1 MKIAVISDTH
11 IHKHGNRIV
20 EILDKYFKDAD
31 MIIHAGDYTDIGVLK
46 TLMKYKKFI
55 GVYGNNDKGEIRN
68 ILKEKEIIRIEGY
81 SIGICHGH
89 GEGKTT
95 LERAFD
101 NFKDDKVDIIIFGHS
116 HEPSITTKNKILVL
130 NPGTFTGRLKE
141 KWHSFI
147 ILQINQDKIDMEL
160 KLF

>member
-20 EILDKYFKDAD
+20 EILDEHFKDTD
-31 MIIHAGDYTDIGVLK
+31 MIIHAGDYTNIDVLK
-46 TLMKYKKFI
+46 ALMKYKKFV
-55 GVYGNNDKGEIRN
+55 GVYGNNDKGEIRD
-68 ILKEKEIIRIEGY
+68 IIKEKEIIKIEKY
-81 SIGICHGH
+81 SIGICHGY

-101 NFKDDKVDIIIFGHS
+101 NFKNDKVDIIIFGHS
-116 HEPSITTKNKILVL
+116 HEPSITIKNKIIML
-130 NPGTFTGRLKE
+130 NPGTFTGRLKG

-147 ILQINQDKIDMEL
+147 LLQINQEKIDMEL